1 MSQLNKLI
9 NIVKKLRAP
18 DGCEWDKE
26 QTSESLVPYLLEE
39 TYEVIEAIEQ
49 NDYIALKEEL
59 GDLLLH
65 VVFQAE
71 LLSENKDYTINE
83 SIDNVVN
90 KLIKRHPHIFND
102 NKTTNR
108 SKGEWELTKQK
119 EKNRESVLEG
129 VPISF
134 PALLRAR
141 RIQEKAAG
149 VGFDWDDKK
158 HVISKIDE
166 EIKELKDAIN
176 IGEGINEEL
185 GDVLFTIVNL
195 SRHLNLNPE
204 RSLRLSIEKFSNRF
218 KKIEKELKI
227 KKINMKDLSLEE
239 LDKIWN
245 KNKELSNE

>member
-1 MSQLNKLI
+1 MADLNKLI
-9 NIVKKLRAP
+9 NIVRELRSP
-18 DGCEWDKE
+18 GGCDWDKE

-39 TYEVIEAIEQ
+39 TYEVIEAIEK

-65 VVFQAE
+65 IVFQAE
-71 LLSENKDYTINE
+71 LLSENQEYTINE
-83 SIDNVVN
+83 SINNVVD
-90 KLIKRHPHIFND
+90 KLIKRHPQIFNNEETKD
-102 NKTTNR
+102 WE
-108 SKGEWELTKQK
+108 KGHWELAKQK
-119 EKNRESVLEG
+119 EKNRDSVLEG

-158 HVISKIDE
+158 QVLSKIDE
-166 EIKELKDAIN
+166 EIQELKDAI
-176 IGEGINEEL
+176 ISEKGINEEL

-204 RSLRLSIEKFSNRF
+204 KSLRLSIEKFSQRF
-218 KKIEKELKI
+218 KKIEKDLKS
-227 KKINMKDLSLEE
+227 KNINMKDLSLKQ
-239 LDKIWN
+239 LDVMWN

>member
-1 MSQLNKLI
+1 MADLNKLI
-9 NIVKKLRAP
+9 NIVRELRSP
-18 DGCEWDKE
+18 GGCEWDKE

-39 TYEVIEAIEQ
+39 TYEVIEAIEK

-65 VVFQAE
+65 IVFQAE
-71 LLSENKDYTINE
+71 LLSENQEYTINE
-83 SIDNVVN
+83 SINNVVD
-90 KLIKRHPHIFND
+90 KLIKRHPQIFNNEETKD
-102 NKTTNR
+102 WE
-108 SKGEWELTKQK
+108 KGHWELAKQK
-119 EKNRESVLEG
+119 EKNRDSVLEG

-158 HVISKIDE
+158 QVLSKIDE
-166 EIKELKDAIN
+166 EIQELKDAI
-176 IGEGINEEL
+176 ISEKGINEEL

-204 RSLRLSIEKFSNRF
+204 KSLRLSIEKFSQRF
-218 KKIEKELKI
+218 KKIEKDLKS
-227 KKINMKDLSLEE
+227 KNINMKDLSLKQ
-239 LDKIWN
+239 LDVMWN